1 MYNFK
6 DKLRQNAGKTKP
18 KENNNVPNAKVLP
31 FPELSQ
37 EEKDKLAFMFD
48 ALLGLNGRL
57 YSSLNINEKR
67 LVEMFCK
74 RYQVTSK
81 GNSYK
86 EGEKAFTVLKI
97 SAYAH
102 RFLVYG
108 LQMEYFTIP
117 SFSSFHIFEDER
129 MNIDDLYGDTYKYS
143 GSPFHDALRSY
154 PTNYLPV
161 RASQGKASIFAV
173 YSGSKA
179 SDLETYIFKERKS
192 VLPDEALYNNP
203 LLPEKEP
210 EKVDVTPPIPSDS
223 QYLIYEKQVKLSL
236 EIGLVTPLAAAF
248 INRYLEIPE
257 EFHQRYSTNVQI
269 TDELIA
275 LAKDTPTDT
284 EAYQKAYQ
292 ELL

>member
-18 KENNNVPNAKVLP
+18 KENNSVPDAKVLP
-31 FPELSQ
+31 FPELTQ

-48 ALLGLNGRL
+48 ALIGLSGRL
-57 YSSLNINEKR
+57 YSTLSINEKR

-81 GNSYK
+81 GNAHK

-117 SFSSFHIFEDER
+117 PFKSFHIFEDER

-154 PTNYLPV
+154 PTSYLPV

-210 EKVDVTPPIPSDS
+210 EKIDVTPSTPSES

-248 INRYLEIPE
+248 INRYLEIPN
-257 EFHQRYSTNVQI
+257 EFHTRYNTNIQI